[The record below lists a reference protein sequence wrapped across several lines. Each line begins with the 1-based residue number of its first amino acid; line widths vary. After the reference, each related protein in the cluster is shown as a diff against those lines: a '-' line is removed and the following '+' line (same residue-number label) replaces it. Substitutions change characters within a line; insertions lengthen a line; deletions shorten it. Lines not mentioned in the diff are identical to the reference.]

1 MDIQTLVITSI
12 VGIITAIISSGIF
25 SLIAQKRLTSAKV
38 DTEEETAKKLEAE
51 TADLI
56 QKSAGEL
63 VMAYKNQYL
72 EIKKELKE
80 TREEFNIIK
89 KELTSRIVTLEDELK
104 DAYVEIKRQD
114 GIIKELNR
122 RMTKSGQ

>member
-72 EIKKELKE
+72 EVKKELKE

-89 KELTSRIVTLEDELK
+89 KELTSRIVALEDELK